1 VRRENVARCAPR
13 ARFIETPGHARIR
26 AALSLQVISLLAS
39 LLIRRGGVV
48 CAASGRPHR
57 REPVMSHFIDCL
69 LSNLA
74 LLALVHASCWI
85 ARRLR
90 PGLVVRGTP
99 ICLALLA
106 TALAFDAALTFLV
119 FADAGGVWRQYDPR
133 ASFPARA
140 AAYALAAVLAVTAAL
155 LVRLR
160 GARRPAQANTLT
172 IETSPWSQSS
182 LPM

>member
-1 VRRENVARCAPR
+1 
-13 ARFIETPGHARIR
+13 
-26 AALSLQVISLLAS
+26 
-39 LLIRRGGVV
+39 
-48 CAASGRPHR
+48 
-57 REPVMSHFIDCL
+57 MSHFIDCL

-74 LLALVHASCWI
+74 LLALVHAACWI

-90 PGLVVRGTP
+90 PGLAVRGT
-99 ICLALLA
+99 LVYVGLLA

-140 AAYALAAVLAVTAAL
+140 AAYALAAVLSLSAAY
-155 LVRLR
+155 LVHLR
-160 GARRPAQANTLT
+160 AARRPAQTGALT
-172 IETSPWSQSS
+172 IETSPYSQST